1 MECYGAT
8 VFFVSQTTTAECNI
22 LKSHPQGTE
31 HQEEADWDKELKT
44 WGEDLKK
51 LEIFILGKGKQ
62 NSNIEILKKQS
73 YGLKTDSS
81 VLLQQ

>member
-1 MECYGAT
+1 MGCYGPT

-44 WGEDLKK
+44 
-51 LEIFILGKGKQ
+51 
-62 NSNIEILKKQS
+62 
-73 YGLKTDSS
+73 
-81 VLLQQ
+81 